1 MKIKAIHTAWDNKP
15 CIIKPRFFPKE
26 TGLQFTVIEGG
37 YSGSYFACEYEQFTF
52 NWYAKFQIF
61 FVRIWYNLKMNL
73 WRKIYRQYPYRIK
86 RLFNPI
92 KNDEDNERIES
103 FTIDGKWRED
113 GLESK
118 LDLFFPLRE
127 GWINICK
134 YPDGARE
141 SNGIIYSVR
150 TAATEALSRTPQG
163 VKCLDTIKIEWEE

>member
-1 MKIKAIHTAWDNKP
+1 MFMIKNIIIKIKAIHTAWDNKP

-92 KNDEDNERIES
+92 KND
-103 FTIDGKWRED
+103 G
-113 GLESK
+113 
-118 LDLFFPLRE
+118 
-127 GWINICK
+127 
-134 YPDGARE
+134 
-141 SNGIIYSVR
+141 
-150 TAATEALSRTPQG
+150 TPF
-163 VKCLDTIKIEWEE
+163 